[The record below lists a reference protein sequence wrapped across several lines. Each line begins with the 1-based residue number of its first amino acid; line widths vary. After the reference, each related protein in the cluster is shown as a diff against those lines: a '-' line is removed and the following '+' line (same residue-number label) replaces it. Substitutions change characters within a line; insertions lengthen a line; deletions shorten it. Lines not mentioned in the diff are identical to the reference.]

1 MSNGMS
7 RAARSVARVA
17 PALLLMGGM
26 TVVVSGCGSAPETRP
41 MVPTTAAQLY
51 GSDPAYE
58 LDFYDRLDRLPV
70 VSYDDAI
77 HSVLLLNGQSA
88 FSYPQRVAMAKQQ
101 GLLEE
106 NFDRPPREAVTIGEV
121 AVMIERVI
129 TDRVDQSYDRA
140 TARLAS
146 RGILP
151 ESARPNQ
158 GLTGSQ
164 MLAVLGAT
172 EDFLLAQGEA
182 MDEGEPLVVIPPAR
196 PQRQEPAAVTPP
208 APAEDPAEEDV
219 FAGFE
224 EEPRQVVRPEQEPP
238 VTPAPQEPER
248 QVVTDVEPLPD
259 LPEEEPAARNTEERP
274 APPPA
279 LIERPET
286 PQEDVAEEAK
296 QGVAP
301 PPAPPAPVMED
312 EEEEAPP
319 QPAAKPKKS
328 KWVPGKPLRQGGR

>member
-1 MSNGMS
+1 
-7 RAARSVARVA
+7 
-17 PALLLMGGM
+17 
-26 TVVVSGCGSAPETRP
+26 
-41 MVPTTAAQLY
+41 VPTTAAQLF

-77 HSVLLLNGQSA
+77 HSVLLLNGESA
-88 FSYPQRVAMAKQQ
+88 FSYPQRVALAKQR

-129 TDRVDQSYDRA
+129 TDRVDQSYGEA
-140 TARLAS
+140 TSRLSS

-151 ESARPNQ
+151 ESARASQ

-172 EDFLLAQGEA
+172 EDFVAGRPDEMDAGAPLAVEPGPA
-182 MDEGEPLVVIPPAR
+182 MDAT
-196 PQRQEPAAVTPP
+196 PAAPV
-208 APAEDPAEEDV
+208 EPAEEDV

-224 EEPRQVVRPEQEPP
+224 DEPVEV
-238 VTPAPQEPER
+238 VTPAPGAPGVEPAPANDER
-248 QVVTDVEPLPD
+248 RVASDVEPLPEMPD
-259 LPEEEPAARNTEERP
+259 ERPREMPPVPEPEEAAPVPEVEPAPEPEPAPESAPEPEPAPESAPEPEPEAGPSEPEEPTRP
-274 APPPA
+274 AA
-279 LIERPET
+279 TEGGRT
-286 PQEDVAEEAK
+286 
-296 QGVAP
+296 GT
-301 PPAPPAPVMED
+301 
-312 EEEEAPP
+312 
-319 QPAAKPKKS
+319 